1 MVHFYFFVQCSSGI
15 EITRILFE
23 HSWTCFG
30 SSFPEPLLA
39 WGDGGISVL
48 LGWLMVWLVTAV
60 MGVTWLHWELVSLHQ
75 IGVSTATAKYVFIY
89 LYIYT
94 VVIKYLEGM

>member
-1 MVHFYFFVQCSSGI
+1 MQFRYKDYEGTIV
-15 EITRILFE
+15 E

-60 MGVTWLHWELVSLHQ
+60 MGVTWLHWELVSLQ
-75 IGVSTATAKYVFIY
+75 R
-89 LYIYT
+89 
-94 VVIKYLEGM
+94 

>member
-1 MVHFYFFVQCSSGI
+1 MKFRYKDYEGTDV
-15 EITRILFE
+15 E

-60 MGVTWLHWELVSLHQ
+60 RGVTWLHWELVSLHQ
-75 IGVSTATAKYVFIY
+75 IGISIATEKYVFIYLY

>member
-1 MVHFYFFVQCSSGI
+1 MVLVLCPVGLAWSSI
-15 EITRILFE
+15 
-23 HSWTCFG
+23 
-30 SSFPEPLLA
+30 PDPLLA

-60 MGVTWLHWELVSLHQ
+60 MGVTWLHWELVSLGRWGLHRDC
-75 IGVSTATAKYVFIY
+75 KNMY

-94 VVIKYLEGM
+94 YIFTL

>member
-1 MVHFYFFVQCSSGI
+1 MNFYFFVQCSSGI

-48 LGWLMVWLVTAV
+48 LGWLMVWLVAAV
-60 MGVTWLHWELVSLHQ
+60 WLHWELVSLHQ